1 MNKIELDKFKPFTH
15 LKYRADIDGLRA
27 IAVLA
32 VVGFHAFPEYRI
44 FVGGFIGV
52 DIFFVISGF
61 LISTILFQNFEQDNF
76 SLIEFY
82 KRRILRIFPTLI
94 VVLTSCLVIG
104 SITLFANEFKQIGK
118 HTAAGVAF
126 VSNLVLWNESGYFN
140 NSANSKPLQHLWSL
154 GIEEQFYL
162 VWPLLLWATYK
173 RRINVLITIV
183 VITIISFSFNIYMVR
198 GSIIEAFFSPL
209 TRFWELLIGSLLAHS
224 MLSRVSKN
232 YTNSTNDQESLVK
245 NNLLSLLGLIL
256 LGVGFRSINEWR
268 VFPGYWALLPTI
280 GTALII
286 SAGSNTFINS
296 RILSNRILVWFGL
309 ISYPLYLWHWP
320 ILTFL
325 RIFEGSFREISI
337 EKRVFAVC
345 ISIILAW
352 ATYYFIEKP
361 IRFGNHKNKKSFVLL
376 FLISIVGMIGWQ
388 INIHDGYAER
398 IKFEPKK
405 ASVLFEKYPHQ
416 ARNTNCENIYPE
428 LIAGSGS
435 AFCLLSDPKEAEI
448 ALVGDSHAHMYY
460 QELSRV
466 LDKKTVLNFSYPSCL
481 PFASEQHLTDECNV
495 KQKAAIDF
503 LVKHHSIKTVY
514 LSGYFSYLSA
524 GGFKYGNID
533 GLREA
538 RELDNEQEQTF
549 VANGINFIQKLKDAG
564 KDIIL
569 IKDVPDIIF
578 RPTKCV
584 HFESDFLSYIRSRG
598 KLDQSSPNEC
608 VIDKA
613 NYEIRN
619 RPYENA
625 LTKIL
630 NKFSIVRIFDPR
642 KILCDNN
649 RCYIIKNGIPLYWDS
664 DHLTI
669 EGSKIIIEELIKL
682 NPPAT

>member
-1 MNKIELDKFKPFTH
+1 MNKIESDKFKPSSH

-32 VVGFHAFPEYRI
+32 VVGFHAFPEHRI

-61 LISTILFQNFEQDNF
+61 LISTILFQDFERDNF
-76 SLIEFY
+76 SLIQFY

-104 SITLFANEFKQIGK
+104 SITLFANEYKQIGK

-154 GIEEQFYL
+154 GIEEQFYV

-173 RRINVLITIV
+173 RRINVLITII
-183 VITIISFSFNIYMVR
+183 VIMIVSFGFNIYIVK
-198 GSIIEAFFSPL
+198 GSMTEAFFSPL
-209 TRFWELLIGSLLAHS
+209 TRFWELLIGSLLAYL
-224 MLSRVSKN
+224 MSKN
-232 YTNSTNDQESLVK
+232 IANNTDKKESIVK
-245 NNLLSLLGLIL
+245 DNLLSLLGIIILGIGFWLISE
-256 LGVGFRSINEWR
+256 GRT
-268 VFPGYWALLPTI
+268 FPGYWALLPTI

-296 RILSNRILVWFGL
+296 KILSNPMLVWFGL

-337 EKRVFAVC
+337 EKRVCAVS
-345 ISIILAW
+345 ISIFLAW
-352 ATYYFIEKP
+352 ATYRFVEKP
-361 IRFGNHKNKKSFVLL
+361 IRFGDYKNKKSFVLL
-376 FLISIVGMIGWQ
+376 FLISIIGMIGWQ
-388 INIHDGYAER
+388 VNIHDGYAER

-405 ASVLFEKYPHQ
+405 ASILFEKYPHQ
-416 ARNTNCENIYPE
+416 TRNANCENIYPE
-428 LIAGSGS
+428 LIAGS
-435 AFCLLSDPKEAEI
+435 AFCLLSHPKEAEI

-460 QELSRV
+460 QELARV

-481 PFASEQHLTDECNV
+481 PFVSKQHLTNECNV
-495 KQKAAIDF
+495 QQKAAIDF
-503 LVKHHSIKTVY
+503 LVKHNSIKTVY

-538 RELDNEQEQTF
+538 RMLDNEQEQTF
-549 VANGINFIQKLKDAG
+549 IENGINFIQKLKEAG
-564 KDIIL
+564 KDIVL
-569 IKDVPDIIF
+569 IKDIPDIIF

-584 HFESDFLSYIRSRG
+584 HFKSDFLSYIRSRG

-608 VIDKA
+608 VISKA
-613 NYEIRN
+613 NYEVRN
-619 RPYENA
+619 RPYKNA

-630 NKFSIVRIFDPR
+630 NQFPTVRVFDPGN
-642 KILCDNN
+642 ILCDKSS
-649 RCYIIKNGIPLYWDS
+649 CYIIKNGIPLYWDS
-664 DHLTI
+664 DHLTV
-669 EGSKIIIEELIKL
+669 EGSKIIIEKLIEL
-682 NPPAT
+682 NPPAA